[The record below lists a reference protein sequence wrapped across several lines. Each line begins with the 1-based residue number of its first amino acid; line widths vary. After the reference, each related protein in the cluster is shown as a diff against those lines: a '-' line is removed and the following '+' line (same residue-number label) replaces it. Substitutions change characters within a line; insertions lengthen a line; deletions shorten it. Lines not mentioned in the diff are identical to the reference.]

1 MTPPYVE
8 LDLSN
13 SQFEIFV
20 AIVNSIR
27 AQKQNQ
33 QYGEIEFTELVHL
46 RWNGD
51 SVHFEMKAN
60 NEG

>member
-1 MTPPYVE
+1 MNPPYVE

-27 AQKQNQ
+27 AQKLNQ
-33 QYGEIEFTELVHL
+33 QYGEIEFSDLVHL
-46 RWNGD
+46 KWNGD
-51 SVHFEMKAN
+51 SVHFEMRAN
-60 NEG
+60 HE